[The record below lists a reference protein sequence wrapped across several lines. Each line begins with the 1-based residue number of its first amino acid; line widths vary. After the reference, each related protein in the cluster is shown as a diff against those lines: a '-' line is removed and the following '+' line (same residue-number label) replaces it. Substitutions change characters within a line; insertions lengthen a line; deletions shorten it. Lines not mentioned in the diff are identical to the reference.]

1 MKKMIKPTTP
11 KKGQFQPKFKPRVGS
26 SVTKVV
32 REFDCIGFS
41 KSGQG
46 LIEFEGRQLEVPALI
61 KGERALIELLP
72 SARGYRARLKKL
84 ILVSEERVKPPCKHF
99 ESCGACHLQHMSF
112 ALQEDF
118 KKRAAAKSLAAFGKL
133 KGCDMTQEP
142 YSYRNK
148 SHHTF
153 FTNEK
158 GAIAWGLYETSS
170 HRLVEI
176 SRCLIHD
183 ESSDRIASSVAE
195 LMEKYGLKPFDEDEL
210 AGDIR
215 HALIRVAKETGEILL
230 CLVTNSGTIAHL
242 NSLVKELTELHP
254 EIKTVVRNINDKK
267 TSAVLGNKEHVLYG
281 EGYVVDRLANLSF
294 AISAKSFYQI
304 NRDQTEKLYQYACD
318 IAKITKQDEVL
329 DCYSGI
335 GTISLIA
342 AKKAAHVLGVEV
354 NSSAVRDANYNAKL
368 NKIDNV
374 DFKVEDAAKYLLEAS
389 RQGLK
394 YDVIFVDPPR
404 EGLSAD
410 FVQALIKH
418 APKRIVYISCNHI
431 TQARDLSQ
439 IKKAGYQVAKL
450 KAFDMFPFT
459 NSVETVAFLEKSPS

>member
-1 MKKMIKPTTP
+1 MKKMTKPSSS
-11 KKGQFQPKFKPRVGS
+11 KKAAFKPKSGPGKKIS
-26 SVTKVV
+26 SHKIL
-32 REFDCIGFS
+32 REFDCIGYS

-46 LIEFEGRQLEVPALI
+46 IIEFEGRQLEVPALI
-61 KGERALIELLP
+61 KGERAQVEIGTV
-72 SARGYRARLKKL
+72 AKGYRARVKKI
-84 ILVSEERVKPPCKHF
+84 ILASEDRVNPPCPHF
-99 ESCGACHLQHMSF
+99 EACGACHLQHMSL

-118 KKRAAAKSLAAFGKL
+118 KKRSAAKSLAAFGKL
-133 KGCDMTQEP
+133 KSCDMTINP
-142 YSYRNK
+142 YSHRNK

-153 FTNEK
+153 FTNAK
-158 GAIAWGLYETSS
+158 GRTAWGLYQTGT
-170 HRLVEI
+170 HKLVEI
-176 SRCLIHD
+176 NRCLIHD
-183 ESSDRIASSVAE
+183 EKSDEIAGDVAA
-195 LMEKYGLKPFDEDEL
+195 LMDKYGLKPFDEDKL
-210 AGDIR
+210 TGDVR
-215 HALIRVAKETGEILL
+215 HALIRVAKETGEVLL
-230 CLVTNSGTIAHL
+230 CLVTNSGTLPHL
-242 NSLVKELTELHP
+242 NALVRDIRQKHP
-254 EIKTVVRNINDKK
+254 EIKTVVRNINDRK
-267 TSAVLGNKEHVLYG
+267 TSAVLGTKEHVLYG
-281 EGYVVDRLANLSF
+281 EGYVIDRLANLKF

-374 DFKVEDAAKYLLEAS
+374 EFKVEDAAKYLLQAS
-389 RQGLK
+389 KDGK
-394 YDVIFVDPPR
+394 KFDVIFLDPPR
-404 EGLSAD
+404 DGLSAD
-410 FVQALIKH
+410 FVRALVKH
-418 APKRIVYISCNHI
+418 APGRIIYISCNHM

-439 IKKAGYQVAKL
+439 IKKAGYKVGKL